1 MSTILMA
8 IAAAVLG
15 GLIFTVVGII
25 PGTDETATM
34 VPLTIILIL
43 AGVPVGVHGKLVSS
57 LPCRCPIRS
66 LPP

>member
-43 AGVPVGVHGKLVSS
+43 AGVPVGVLFAS
-57 LPCRCPIRS
+57 
-66 LPP
+66 